1 MRKKLSCLD
10 DGQWYNDDII
20 DYCLTKECEVA
31 LFEGHSCLVSQWNL
45 GKVDEDDFSVF
56 SCFLIPRA
64 MWAMKGLMPLPSGTG
79 WILGGNY
86 SLCEFLVFPIN
97 FENTHWSLGIVW
109 LAPTPGRKQWKRCI
123 LYLDSLSLSDSLSSS
138 SSELRDKVD
147 KVEEKC
153 GAIRTYLNSLSS
165 DVNSD
170 VNTTDNLPVIHV
182 NVPQQ
187 DNCYDC
193 GLFVLHYAILF
204 ITCQNKRELA
214 TDLID
219 GKKENWFGGV
229 TREEVSKF
237 VHSLRRGIR
246 DAVVSQI
253 ANLKPLTADESKTT
267 VEQITSDGIVE
278 FLSSS
283 EESESDEDSLLNGD
297 ELMQK
302 LEDNLRKQ
310 KNGDEK
316 KKNEVP

>member
-1 MRKKLSCLD
+1 M
-10 DGQWYNDDII
+10 
-20 DYCLTKECEVA
+20 T
-31 LFEGHSCLVSQWNL
+31 
-45 GKVDEDDFSVF
+45 EDNFSVL
-56 SCFLIPRA
+56 STFLIP
-64 MWAMKGLMPLPSGTG
+64 KVLDFKNTNSLMPLPAGTD

-86 SLCEFLVFPIN
+86 SLCEFLVVPIN
-97 FENTHWSLGIVW
+97 FENSHWSLGIVW

-187 DNCYDC
+187 DNGYDC

-219 GKKENWFGGV
+219 GKKENWFGCGTRDGV
-229 TREEVSKF
+229 SEYVCN
-237 VHSLRRGIR
+237 LRKSVRMAILLEM
-246 DAVVSQI
+246 V
-253 ANLKPLTADESKTT
+253 NLKPLTTDESKTT
-267 VEQITSDGIVE
+267 VGRTTSDGIVE
-278 FLSSS
+278 LLS
-283 EESESDEDSLLNGD
+283 EEEESDEKEGSISRR
-297 ELMQK
+297 Q
-302 LEDNLRKQ
+302 LENNSKATRRNNKHPTVEKRKRR
-310 KNGDEK
+310 KGGKRKRDD
-316 KKNEVP
+316 